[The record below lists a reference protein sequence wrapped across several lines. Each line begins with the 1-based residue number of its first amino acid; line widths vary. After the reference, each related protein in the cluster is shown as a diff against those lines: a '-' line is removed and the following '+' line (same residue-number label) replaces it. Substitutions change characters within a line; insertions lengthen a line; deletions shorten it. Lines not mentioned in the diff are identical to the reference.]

1 MGKEPSTS
9 DSFVEQVKETASVA
23 FEAGKDKAAPYV
35 EEVIPAIREAKQ
47 DYIDPTLV
55 KAKEAANQAY
65 EDVSTKVQLYAE
77 KHPESKV
84 IQTAQEI
91 KDKSAEI
98 YEKVKET
105 EKG

>member
-1 MGKEPSTS
+1 
-9 DSFVEQVKETASVA
+9 VA

-84 IQTAQEI
+84 I
-91 KDKSAEI
+91 
-98 YEKVKET
+98 
-105 EKG
+105 